1 MLSQPLTL
9 NSLWAD
15 LIIEEL
21 VRQGCSFFCISPGS
35 RSTPLTLAVARNGR
49 AQSDLF
55 YDERAAAYFA
65 LGYARATG
73 KPAVL
78 ICTSGTAAA
87 NYLPAIIEASEDFV
101 PMLVLTADR
110 PPELR
115 QTGANQTIDQIKLYG
130 DHVRWFFDM
139 PCPDER
145 IAPEMVLTTVD
156 HAVHRSQ
163 SPTPGPVHLNCP
175 FREPL
180 APLQP
185 EERDWD
191 AYLSTIVSW
200 QNHLQPYTPHSTAPL
215 SPSNVTIDELAERF
229 HRAQKGLIVAGQLGS
244 AEEAEAV
251 VRLADKL
258 RWPLAADVGSG
269 LRLERRTDSLIPHFD
284 LLLLSETMR
293 HEVVPD
299 VILFLGKRVV
309 SKRFLQM
316 LARHRDTEL
325 IHVAPFAARLDPEH
339 RVSRRIQADVAEFC
353 RALTAAVKPAPHKS
367 YFAALQSRSDRI
379 AQVLQ
384 QEFRDE
390 QPVSEP
396 GVLRRL
402 SQMLPK
408 NSGLFL
414 ANSMPIRDMDMF
426 GDGIARDVRIAVNR
440 GASGIDGNLA
450 TACGFAHGLGRLTT
464 AVLGDLAL
472 IHDLNSMMRL
482 KQCPVPVIVIVLN
495 NQGGG
500 IFSFLPVHA
509 VREHFERFFGTP
521 HDLTFGR
528 IAEAFGLAYEQ
539 PATLGE
545 FAAAYARAVTDARP
559 AVIEIRTDREANR
572 RLHAQMQQHIL
583 AALEETA

>member
-15 LIIEEL
+15 LLVEEL

-35 RSTPLTLAVARNGR
+35 RSTPLTLAVARNSR
-49 AQSDLF
+49 AQSELF

-73 KPAVL
+73 KPAAL

-87 NYLPAIIEASEDFV
+87 NYLPAVIEASVDFV

-115 QTGANQTIDQIKLYG
+115 HTGANQTIDQIKLYG

-145 IAPEMVLTTVD
+145 IAPEVVLTTVD
-156 HAVHRSQ
+156 QAVFRSQ

-191 AYLSTIVSW
+191 AYLSSIASW
-200 QNHLQPYTPHSTAPL
+200 QNHLQPYTTHSAAPL
-215 SPSNVTIDELAERF
+215 ALSGGVIDELAEKL
-229 HRAQKGLIVAGQLGS
+229 HHTQKGLIVAGQLGLP
-244 AEEAEAV
+244 EEAEAI

-269 LRLERRTDSLIPHFD
+269 LRLERRTDRLIPYFD
-284 LLLLSETMR
+284 LLLLSETLWR
-293 HEVVPD
+293 EVAPD
-299 VILFLGKRVV
+299 VILLLGKRVV

-316 LARHRDTEL
+316 LARHRNTEL
-325 IHVAPFAARLDPEH
+325 IHVAPVAARLDPEH
-339 RVSRRIQADVAEFC
+339 RVSRRIQTDVAEFC
-353 RALTAAVKPAPHKS
+353 LALTGAVKPTRNEA
-367 YFAALQSRSDRI
+367 YWAALRSRSDRV

-402 SQMLPK
+402 SRALPEG
-408 NSGLFL
+408 SGLFL

-426 GDGIARDVRIAVNR
+426 GDAIARDVRIAVNR

-472 IHDLNSMMRL
+472 IHDLNSLWLM
-482 KQCPVPVIVIVLN
+482 KNSPVPVVLIVLN

-528 IAEAFGLAYEQ
+528 IAEAFKLAYAQ
-539 PATLGE
+539 PATPGE
-545 FAAAYARAVTDARP
+545 FAAAYAQAVAAARP
-559 AVIEIRTDREANR
+559 AVIEIRTNREANLE
-572 RLHAQMQQHIL
+572 LHGQVQQRII
-583 AALEETA
+583 AALEEAV